1 MHRCPLIRPSAT
13 FSFRP
18 QRVLREKG
26 QAEEQ
31 FYSHFRIT
39 AEYGVQAMAVT
50 TETHQPAAARTTAGS
65 ELYVFPFTSDDFHRI
80 RSLIYRVAG
89 ISLAPSKKDLV
100 YSRLARRLRVRQID
114 SFIAYIRLLESGDL
128 QEREEFVNALTTNMT
143 SFFREAHHFPILAKH
158 LGTLQT
164 TKPISIWTC
173 ASSSGE
179 EPYSIAMT
187 VVEHFKTF
195 NAPVRILAT
204 DIDTNVLEKAR
215 RGVYPLDQL
224 NKLSPDQLKRYFL
237 KGEGRNAGLARVKP
251 ELQQLISFRRF
262 NLLDEQWGIREK
274 FDVIFCRNVMIYFD
288 KQTQYSIL
296 KKMQPCLQPHGL
308 FFAGHS
314 ESFHHAADLFKVCG
328 KTVYAPKQLN

>member
-1 MHRCPLIRPSAT
+1 MP
-13 FSFRP
+13 
-18 QRVLREKG
+18 
-26 QAEEQ
+26 
-31 FYSHFRIT
+31 
-39 AEYGVQAMAVT
+39 VT
-50 TETHQPAAARTTAGS
+50 TDNSKPVSGIATGER
-65 ELYVFPFTSDDFHRI
+65 ELYVFPFTSEDFNHI

-89 ISLAPSKKDLV
+89 ISLSPSKKDLV

-114 SFIAYIRLLESGDL
+114 SFSAYIRLLESGDP

-143 SFFREAHHFPILAKH
+143 SFFREAHHFPLLSKH
-158 LGTLQT
+158 LGTIP
-164 TKPISIWTC
+164 KSNPIQIWTC

-187 VVEHFKTF
+187 VVEHFKSF

-215 RGVYPLDQL
+215 RGIYPLDQL
-224 NKLSPDQLKRYFL
+224 KMISPERLKRFFL
-237 KGEGRNAGLARVKP
+237 KGEGKNAGFAKVRP
-251 ELQQLISFRRF
+251 ELQQMIAFRRF

-288 KQTQYSIL
+288 KDTQYAIL
-296 KKMQPCLQPHGL
+296 KKMQPCLQSHGL

-314 ESFHHAADLFKVCG
+314 ESFHHAGDLFQVCG
-328 KTVYAPKQLN
+328 KTVYSIKN

>member
-1 MHRCPLIRPSAT
+1 MSAK
-13 FSFRP
+13 
-18 QRVLREKG
+18 VENNK
-26 QAEEQ
+26 
-31 FYSHFRIT
+31 
-39 AEYGVQAMAVT
+39 
-50 TETHQPAAARTTAGS
+50 PAFEMPAGER
-65 ELYVFPFTSDDFHRI
+65 ELYVFPFTSEDFHHI

-100 YSRLARRLRVRQID
+100 YSRLARRLRIRGID
-114 SFIAYIRLLESGDL
+114 TFSDYIRLLEGGDL
-128 QEREEFVNALTTNMT
+128 QEREEFINALTTNMT

-158 LGTLQT
+158 LGSIP
-164 TKPISIWTC
+164 KSNPVNIWTC

-187 VVEHFKTF
+187 AVEYFNSF

-224 NKLSPDQLKRYFL
+224 KKIPPDQLKRFFL
-237 KGEGRNAGLARVKP
+237 KGEGKNAGFAKVRP
-251 ELQQLISFRRF
+251 ELQQLITFRRF
-262 NLLDEQWGIREK
+262 NLLDQQWGIREK

-288 KQTQYSIL
+288 KNTQYEIL
-296 KKMQPCLQPHGL
+296 KKMRPCLQPHGL

-314 ESFHHAADLFKVCG
+314 ESFHHAADLFRVCG
-328 KTVYAPKQLN
+328 KTVYSPKV

>member
-1 MHRCPLIRPSAT
+1 MSET
-13 FSFRP
+13 
-18 QRVLREKG
+18 
-26 QAEEQ
+26 
-31 FYSHFRIT
+31 
-39 AEYGVQAMAVT
+39 VQVKK
-50 TETHQPAAARTTAGS
+50 PAFGRTSG
-65 ELYVFPFTSDDFHRI
+65 ERDLYLFPFTSDDFHRI

-114 SFIAYIRLLESGDL
+114 SFSAYIRILESGEL

-143 SFFREAHHFPILAKH
+143 SFFRETHHFPILSKH
-158 LGTLQT
+158 LGTIS
-164 TKPISIWTC
+164 KSSPISIWTC

-187 VVEHFKTF
+187 VVEHFNTF

-224 NKLSPDQLKRYFL
+224 KKIPPDQLKRFFL
-237 KGEGRNAGLARVKP
+237 KGEGRNDGFAKVRP
-251 ELQQLISFRRF
+251 ELQQLITFRRF
-262 NLLDEQWGIREK
+262 NLLDEQWGLREK

-288 KQTQYSIL
+288 KNTQYEIL
-296 KKMQPCLQPHGL
+296 KKIQPCMQPHGL

-314 ESFHHAADLFKVCG
+314 ESFHHAADLFKMCG
-328 KTVYAPKQLN
+328 KTVYAPVN